1 MYKPTTTA
9 SAVLALA
16 AATGVSAADFS
27 AWAFGNMFAVGPPAS
42 GAAHIT
48 KATWSVV
55 PPATP
60 SDATDEKSDP
70 PFLSL
75 WIGVS
80 DSVSDEST
88 ALVQPLLNWSPDQE
102 SQWPASFAWEIRIAD
117 GGGGFAAGQVAQP
130 YVAVPKDTQI
140 DFEITATSD
149 KKTTQKVWI
158 NNKIVSQ
165 QDDDAGWLP
174 TYLYSSN
181 ECYQNTCGSVAG
193 YTWSNITITL
203 SAADEAF
210 GDTLSLTGAAGA
222 LTTADGGMTWTGDVE
237 VDADHFPAAN

>member
-1 MYKPTTTA
+1 MYKT

-16 AATGVSAADFS
+16 AATTGASAADFS
-27 AWAFGNMFAVGPPAS
+27 AWAFGNMFTVGPAS
-42 GAAHIT
+42 GSSYIT

-55 PPATP
+55 PPAVP
-60 SDATDEKSDP
+60 SDATNKKSDP

-80 DSVSDEST
+80 DSISDENT

-102 SQWPASFAWEIRIAD
+102 SQGCPAAADEWCVDASTYFAS
-117 GGGGFAAGQVAQP
+117 GQVAQP
-130 YVAVPKDTQI
+130 YVEVPKDTRI
-140 DFEITATSD
+140 DFEITATAD

-158 NNKIVSQ
+158 DDKIVSR

-181 ECYQNTCGSVAG
+181 ECYQDTCGSVAG

-203 SAADEAF
+203 SAADKAF
-210 GDTLSLTGAAGA
+210 GNTLSLTGASGE
-222 LTTADGGMTWTGDVE
+222 LTTADEGKTWTGAVKIN
-237 VDADHFPAAN
+237 ADHFPAN